1 MIFSAL
7 ELSKKIGDPQDLFF
21 FFRIHDLWMPDV
33 ARWVDEKNQKLGE
46 RRPMMGFIKTV

>member
-1 MIFSAL
+1 MDFTM
-7 ELSKKIGDPQDLFF
+7 DFNMDFT
-21 FFRIHDLWMPDV
+21 IHDLWMPDV